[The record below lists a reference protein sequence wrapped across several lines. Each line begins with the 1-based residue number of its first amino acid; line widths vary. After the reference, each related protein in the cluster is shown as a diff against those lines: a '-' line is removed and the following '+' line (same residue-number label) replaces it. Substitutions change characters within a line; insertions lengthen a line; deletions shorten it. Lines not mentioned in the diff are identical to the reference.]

1 MNELVKQILS
11 NSAPEQ
17 PSITTEDGVAAAE
30 IITRLARA
38 RGVDCALAGGVAVQL
53 YGFTR
58 ATVDVDM
65 IAAATLGDLKAER
78 ELSFGGASYLIEV
91 GPRKIVVDWIVRA
104 DDEREI
110 YEAALIDAKEMA
122 NGVKL
127 ITPEWLVIIKK
138 LADRGKDQLD
148 LLWLLRRPGLVDREL
163 VARNV
168 RTIFG
173 RGAYWPL
180 RDLESIYLEAD
191 LLKAKDE
198 RDEGTR

>member
-11 NSAPEQ
+11 KGVPEQ
-17 PSITTEDGVAAAE
+17 PSITTEDGLAAAE
-30 IITRLARA
+30 IITKLARLQ
-38 RGVDCALAGGVAVQL
+38 GIDCALAGGVAVQL

-65 IAAATLGDLKAER
+65 IAAAALDALQAER
-78 ELSFGGASYLIEV
+78 QLSFGGSSYTIEV
-91 GPRKIVVDWIVRA
+91 GSRKISVDWIVRA

-110 YEAALIDAKEMA
+110 YEAALTDAKEMA
-122 NGVKL
+122 NGVRL

-148 LLWLLRRPGLVDREL
+148 LLWLLRRPGLVDRAL
-163 VARNV
+163 VERHIRA
-168 RTIFG
+168 IFG

-191 LLKAKDE
+191 FLKAKDE
-198 RDEGTR
+198 RDEGSR